1 MGRTHVSGLVRET
14 LLKHYSG
21 CSKLMLTKV
30 VFLIRDLNYA
40 GAQRQLVNLA
50 KGLDKRYFD
59 VTILYFYAG
68 GALAKELEI
77 NQIKAICLQKKSRW
91 DVLLFLRRLFKYL
104 REIKPNALHGYL
116 GESNLLSIFL
126 KPFFPKTRMIWGI
139 RESDTDPNIY
149 GWFGHLLSYLERK
162 LSHFADLI
170 IVNSYA
176 GKYYHQKL
184 GFPVQ
189 KMTVIHNGLDT
200 ERFTSLREA
209 GTKVRKEWGILECMK
224 LIGLVGRLDP
234 MKDHPTFLKAAAIIS
249 KNRPDVR
256 FVCVGTGP
264 QIYAEKLQELTNELG
279 IKDKVIWSGTRGDM
293 PAIFNSFDIATS
305 ASAYGEGFGN
315 VIGEAMACGV
325 PCVVTDVGDS
335 KMIVGDTGIVIPP
348 RNPQALADA
357 WLRTLED
364 TKIDHKCFSKVTDAR
379 ERIKE
384 NFSNQ
389 ILHEK
394 TALELKTVIQN

>member
-1 MGRTHVSGLVRET
+1 M
-14 LLKHYSG
+14 LK
-21 CSKLMLTKV
+21 KV

-40 GAQRQLVNLA
+40 GAQRQLVNLV
-50 KGLDKRYFD
+50 KGIDQRYFD
-59 VTILYFYAG
+59 VTVLYFYAG

-77 NQIKAICLQKKSRW
+77 NKIKAICLHKQERW
-91 DVLLFLRRLFKYL
+91 DLLPFLRRLVKHL

-116 GESNLLSIFL
+116 GESNLISILL

-139 RESDTDPNIY
+139 RESDTDPELY
-149 GWFGHLLSYLERK
+149 GWIGRLLSYLECK

-176 GKYYHQKL
+176 GKSYHQKL
-184 GFPVQ
+184 GFPAQ
-189 KMTVIHNGLDT
+189 KMIVIPNGLDI
-200 ERFTSLREA
+200 ERFIPLHEVGKKA
-209 GTKVRKEWGILECMK
+209 RKEWGISEDMK

-234 MKDHPTFLKAAAIIS
+234 MKDHPTFLKAAAIICE
-249 KNRPDVR
+249 NRQDVR

-264 QIYAEKLQELTNELG
+264 QMYADKLHELANNLG
-279 IKDKVIWSGTRGDM
+279 LKNKVIWSGTRGDM
-293 PAIFNSFDIATS
+293 PAVFNSFDIATS
-305 ASAYGEGFGN
+305 TSAYGEGFGN

-335 KMIVGDTGIVIPP
+335 RMIVGDTGIVIPP

-357 WLRTLED
+357 WLTTLEHS
-364 TKIDHKCFSKVTDAR
+364 KNSLVIANQYHSKVTNAR
-379 ERIKE
+379 ERIEK
-384 NFSNQ
+384 NFSSQ

-394 TALELKTVIQN
+394 TAMELKNII